1 MGDSLSSPGGFLGG
15 FLLAGIFLP
24 ITISF
29 LADGAVLYFR
39 GRGLVRLLSATV
51 LTIAIIGLYSVAW
64 QNTMYSGDVVAMTQT
79 IGLILWF
86 SIPAAALG
94 FGVRMLALFLNPTSK
109 AQDQEAIEKRKARH
123 SARTSARTSARGLA
137 HEVGH
142 A

>member
-1 MGDSLSSPGGFLGG
+1 MDPLSSPGGFLGG

-24 ITISF
+24 ITVSF
-29 LADGAVLYFR
+29 VVDGAVLYFR
-39 GRGLVRLLSATV
+39 GRGLTRLVLAAALS
-51 LTIAIIGLYSVAW
+51 IAMVGLYSVAW
-64 QNTMYSGDVVAMTQT
+64 QNVMYQGVVIAMEGT

-94 FGVRMLALFLNPTSK
+94 FGVRMLALFLNPSSK

-123 SARTSARTSARGLA
+123 SARVSSRELA
-137 HEVGH
+137 HGVGH